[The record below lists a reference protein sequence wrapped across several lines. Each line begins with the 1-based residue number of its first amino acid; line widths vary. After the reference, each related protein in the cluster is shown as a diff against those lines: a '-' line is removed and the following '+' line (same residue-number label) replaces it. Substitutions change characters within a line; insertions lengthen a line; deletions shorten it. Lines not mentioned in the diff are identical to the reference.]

1 MVYPSKKRRA
11 LRDSS
16 AATISNGPLAAAAGA
31 SLLIPSTAVR
41 GSLDDP
47 LDLQGIGPAR
57 QSQPS
62 PRVAGAQA
70 LATAGAEINKIR
82 IFARH
87 SGEAILLY
95 VAEAP
100 LTSPRHDLG
109 RLAAPSKGTTGDAKI
124 IQSLTEQL

>member
-1 MVYPSKKRRA
+1 MAPKASRSKNPSVLPGCGLSLEERRA

-62 PRVAGAQA
+62 PRVAGA
-70 LATAGAEINKIR
+70 
-82 IFARH
+82 
-87 SGEAILLY
+87 
-95 VAEAP
+95 
-100 LTSPRHDLG
+100 
-109 RLAAPSKGTTGDAKI
+109 
-124 IQSLTEQL
+124 